1 VKKAFSIL
9 AAGSV
14 ASLVTATPALANKN
28 DDAWAACLWDKVPT
42 SANNWLNFPEPSK
55 YQDLGAIK
63 PEFALQNRLEAA
75 CRRAMV
81 PAGKESAP
89 RFSVR
94 NVRAALIASKPS
106 TVGQDTLDP
115 RAYVCTRY
123 FLSDKEMNNPAAYRW
138 GFGED
143 TTQAQLGSMSLMFA
157 AVGGGSV
164 GLPDTGG
171 LEKCEYVQAD
181 GTLKDA

>member
-1 VKKAFSIL
+1 MKKTFSIFAVSCVALL
-9 AAGSV
+9 A
-14 ASLVTATPALANKN
+14 TATPAHANKN

-42 SANNWLNFPEPSK
+42 SANNWLNLPEPSK

-75 CRRAMV
+75 CRQAML

-94 NVRAALIASKPS
+94 NVRASLIALKPS
-106 TVGQDTLDP
+106 VVGQDTVDP

-123 FLSDKEMNNPAAYRW
+123 FLNDKEMKNPGAYRW

-171 LEKCEYVQAD
+171 IEKCEYVQAD
-181 GTLKDA
+181 GTLNDA